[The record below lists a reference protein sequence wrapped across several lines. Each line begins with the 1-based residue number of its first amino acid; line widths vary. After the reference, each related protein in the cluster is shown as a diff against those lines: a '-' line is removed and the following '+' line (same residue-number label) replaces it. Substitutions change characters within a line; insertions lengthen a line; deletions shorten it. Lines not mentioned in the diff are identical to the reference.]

1 MKKLFGKFLLF
12 LGVLFLLSLNDTA
25 LAAEANNE
33 LIGVT
38 TNPTYFSNLYL
49 KGTKKPKDVWSWSK
63 GAYKMSGA
71 TVYSD
76 LYSNY
81 LFSATSKLKIVFT
94 KADEPIE
101 VEVYERTGWFRKD
114 KIVKYEKI
122 SRLTREHL
130 DNHITRKVEAGG
142 LSSSSKYYVKILCP
156 AHFIA
161 TVDNK

>member
-1 MKKLFGKFLLF
+1 
-12 LGVLFLLSLNDTA
+12 
-25 LAAEANNE
+25 
-33 LIGVT
+33 
-38 TNPTYFSNLYL
+38 
-49 KGTKKPKDVWSWSK
+49 
-63 GAYKMSGA
+63 MSGA